1 MKFFRLDLLTLL
13 ISLFILG
20 SCKNPDG
27 IGLGIDPS
35 RASQATLVDTAT
47 INTATMYDDTVLT
60 NSIGNAPLAYFKDP
74 IFGTTEANIAASL
87 NLPGSTSFTL
97 PAGTIVIDSSRL
109 VLPYADGFYGDS
121 LTTKYKLNVYQL
133 TEPIVSSHSYYNNK
147 TWGYN
152 SSNLLGTQSFF
163 VRQRDSIKIT
173 DIVTGAKDTL
183 KKVAAQIR
191 VPIANSFVFNNFF
204 GASTSQLTT
213 NSVFQNA
220 VKGLYITLDKT
231 GTTGGPGGNIYFNL
245 ASGSASLQVYY
256 RVTNGS
262 TIDTLIATLPLGNPH
277 AVEIKHD
284 YKNTAL
290 PDLYNQAEYNKTHF
304 TAPLSSSTVY
314 LQGLAGLRAKVSFPY
329 LKKLLPANLSSND
342 IVINRAELV
351 VTPVA
356 GTGIPYVPTPR
367 ITLYKFDIAHQR
379 VTVPDATAG
388 DVHYLSVGSFG
399 GFYDTYHKSYSFVIT
414 GYVEDLIRGKITD
427 YGTFIAPADTT
438 GVHLGSASIETTNSP
453 SIGSRSIIGG
463 NKTSSYKMKLN
474 ILYSTVSK

>member
-27 IGLGIDPS
+27 VGLGIDPS
-35 RASQATLVDTAT
+35 KALQGTLVDTST

-87 NLPGSTSFTL
+87 NLPGSTTFTL

-121 LTTKYKLNVYQL
+121 LTTKYKINVYQL
-133 TEPIVSSHSYYNNK
+133 TEPIVSSRSYYNNK
-147 TWGYN
+147 VW
-152 SSNLLGTQSFF
+152 SRSNALLGTQSFF
-163 VRQRDSIKIT
+163 VRQKDSITIT

-183 KKVAAQIR
+183 KKVAPQIR
-191 VPIANSFVFNNFF
+191 IPIANSFVFNNFF
-204 GASTSQLTT
+204 GATTSQLNT

-220 VKGLYITLDKT
+220 IKGMYITLDKT

-284 YKNTAL
+284 YTTAIA
-290 PDLYNQAEYNKTHF
+290 DLYNQAEYNKAHS
-304 TAPLSSSTVY
+304 TATLSSNTIY
-314 LQGLAGLRAKVSFPY
+314 LQGLVGLRAKVSFPY
-329 LKKLLPANLSSND
+329 LKKLLPTNLTSTD

-379 VTVPDATAG
+379 VTVPDATSG
-388 DVHYLSVGSFG
+388 DIHYLSVGSFG
-399 GFYDTYHKSYSFVIT
+399 GFYDTYHQSYSFIIT

-427 YGTFIAPADTT
+427 YGTFIAPADTI
-438 GVHLGSASIETTNSP
+438 GMHLGSATIQTNNSP
-453 SIGSRSIIGG
+453 SVGSRTVIGG
-463 NKTSSYKMKLN
+463 NKTSAYKMKLN

>member
-35 RASQATLVDTAT
+35 KALQATLVDTAT
-47 INTATMYDDTVLT
+47 INTTTMLDDTVLT
-60 NSIGNAPLAYFKDP
+60 NSIGNAPVAYFKDP
-74 IFGTTEANIAASL
+74 VFGTTEANIAASL
-87 NLPGSTSFTL
+87 NLPGSTTFTL

-109 VLPYADGFYGDS
+109 VLNYADGFYGDS
-121 LTTKYKLNVYQL
+121 LTTKYKINVYQL
-133 TEPIVSSHSYYNNK
+133 TEPIISSRSYYNNK
-147 TWGYN
+147 IW
-152 SSNLLGTQSFF
+152 SHSNTLLGTQSFF
-163 VRQRDSIKIT
+163 VRQKDSIKIT

-183 KKVAAQIR
+183 KKVTPQIR
-191 VPIANSFVFNNFF
+191 IPIANSFVFNNFF
-204 GASTSQLTT
+204 GATTSQLTT

-220 VKGLYITLDKT
+220 IKGMYITLDKT

-245 ASGSASLQVYY
+245 ASGSSSLQVYY
-256 RVTNGS
+256 RVTSGS

-284 YKNTAL
+284 YTSAPAIVTQLSNPTVSTNTI
-290 PDLYNQAEYNKTHF
+290 
-304 TAPLSSSTVY
+304 Y
-314 LQGLAGLRAKVSFPY
+314 LQGLAGLRSKISFPY
-329 LKKLLPANLSSND
+329 LKKLLPANLTSSD

-427 YGTFIAPADTT
+427 YGTFISPADTT
-438 GVHLGSASIETTNSP
+438 GMHLGSASIEINNSP
-453 SIGSRSIIGG
+453 STGSRAVIGG
-463 NKTSSYKMKLN
+463 NKTSPYKMKLN

>member
-35 RASQATLVDTAT
+35 KASQATLVDTAT
-47 INTATMYDDTVLT
+47 INTTTMLDDTVLT
-60 NSIGNAPLAYFKDP
+60 NSIGNAPVAYFTDP
-74 IFGTTEANIAASL
+74 VFGTTEANIAASL
-87 NLPGSTSFTL
+87 NLPGSTTFTL

-109 VLPYADGFYGDS
+109 VLNYADGFYGDS
-121 LTTKYKLNVYQL
+121 LTTRYKLNVYQL

-147 TWGYN
+147 AW
-152 SSNLLGTQSFF
+152 SHSNTLLGTQSFF

-183 KKVAAQIR
+183 KKVAPQIR
-191 VPIANSFVFNNFF
+191 IPIANSFVFNNFF
-204 GASTSQLTT
+204 GATTSQLTT

-220 VKGLYITLDKT
+220 VKGMYITLDKT

-245 ASGSASLQVYY
+245 ASGASSLQVYY

-277 AVEIKHD
+277 AVEIKHA
-284 YKNTAL
+284 YTPAIL
-290 PDLYNQAEYNKTHF
+290 TQ
-304 TAPLSSSTVY
+304 LSNPTVSTNTVY
-314 LQGLAGLRAKVSFPY
+314 LQGLAGLRSKVSFPY
-329 LKKLLPANLSSND
+329 LKKLLPANLTSSD

-438 GVHLGSASIETTNSP
+438 GMHLGSATIQTTNSP
-453 SIGSRSIIGG
+453 SVGSRAIIGG
-463 NKTSSYKMKLN
+463 NKTSPYKMKLN